1 MRIGLLTLPFNNN
14 YGGFLQAY
22 ALMTVLKQMGHD
34 VELINRR
41 ANKPAIKQRVIYSL
55 KTIVK
60 ILLRMPHGALIMN
73 HERDLKIQGCNMISF
88 VEKYITPKTKPF
100 YSTMQMKKEC
110 EGRYDIVVVGSDQ
123 IWRPIYVSQ
132 IEDFFLEFITDPHVK
147 KISYAAS
154 FGTATPEYTDVE
166 IQRCKK
172 LIADFAAVSVREKSG
187 LDTIKN
193 FGWKTQ
199 IPPQV
204 VLDPTFLLSKENY
217 DDIVSIKKSSV
228 PKKRICCYVLDD
240 SSIVDDIIRKIES
253 NLNLP
258 SFNIIDDKKDNSPKP
273 SIEDWLDN
281 IKNSSFV
288 MTDSFHGM
296 VFSIIFNT
304 PFAVFINRSR
314 GADRFDSL
322 LSQLGIEGRTCAN
335 VEDVEHVMSTP
346 INWAKV
352 NQKLSS
358 LIEYSKMFLEN
369 SIKQV
374 L

>member
-1 MRIGLLTLPFNNN
+1 MRIGILTLPFNNN

-41 ANKPAIKQRVIYSL
+41 ANKPAIKQRIIYSF
-55 KTIVK
+55 KTIIK
-60 ILLRMPHGALIMN
+60 ILLRIPHGALIMN

-88 VEKYITPKTKPF
+88 VEKYITPKTRPF
-100 YSTMQMKKEC
+100 YTSKQMKKKC
-110 EGRYDIVVVGSDQ
+110 EGKYDVVVVGSDQ
-123 IWRPIYVSQ
+123 VWRPIYVSQ
-132 IEDFFLEFITDPHVK
+132 IEDFFFEFITDPHVK
-147 KISYAAS
+147 KIAYAAS

-187 LDTIKN
+187 LEAIKN

-204 VLDPTFLLSKENY
+204 VLDPTFLLPKESY
-217 DDIVSIKKSSV
+217 EDIVSNKKSSV

-240 SSIVDDIIRKIES
+240 SSIVDDIIKKIEFS
-253 NLNLP
+253 LNLP
-258 SFNIIDDKKDNSPKP
+258 SFNIVDDKKDNSPKP

-322 LSQLGIEGRTCAN
+322 LSQLGIEDRTCAN

-346 INWAKV
+346 INWVKV

-358 LIEYSKMFLEN
+358 LIEDSKRFLEN
-369 SIKQV
+369 SIK
-374 L
+374 

>member
-34 VELINRR
+34 VELIYRR
-41 ANKPAIKQRVIYSL
+41 ANKPAVKQRVIYSL

-73 HERDLKIQGCNMISF
+73 NERDLKIQGRNMISF
-88 VEKYITPKTKPF
+88 VEKYITPRTKPL
-100 YSTMQMKKEC
+100 YSSKQMKKEC

-123 IWRPIYVSQ
+123 VWRPIYVSQ
-132 IEDFFLEFITDPHVK
+132 IEDFFFEFITDPHVK

-154 FGTATPEYTDVE
+154 FGTANPEYTDVE

-204 VLDPTFLLSKENY
+204 VLDPTFLLSKESY
-217 DDIVSIKKSSV
+217 DDIVSNKKSLV
-228 PKKRICCYVLDD
+228 PKKRICCYILDD

-253 NLNLP
+253 SLNLP
-258 SFNIIDDKKDNSPKP
+258 SFNIVDDKKDNNSKP

-281 IKNSSFV
+281 IKNSRFV

-322 LSQLGIEGRTCAN
+322 LSQLGLEDRICAN

-346 INWAKV
+346 IIWDKV

-358 LIEYSKMFLEN
+358 LKEFSKTFLEN
-369 SIKQV
+369 SIK
-374 L
+374 

>member
-1 MRIGLLTLPFNNN
+1 MKIGLLTLPFNNN

-22 ALMTVLKQMGHD
+22 ALMTVLKHMGHD

-41 ANKPAIKQRVIYSL
+41 ANKPAVKQRVIYSL
-55 KTIVK
+55 KAVVK

-73 HERDLKIQGCNMISF
+73 DERDLKIQGRNMKSF

-100 YSTMQMKKEC
+100 YSSKQMKKEC

-123 IWRPIYVSQ
+123 VWRPIYVSQ
-132 IEDFFLEFITDPHVK
+132 IEDFFLEFITDSHVK

-154 FGTATPEYTDVE
+154 FGTVTPEYTDVE

-187 LDTIKN
+187 LDAIKN

-204 VLDPTFLLSKENY
+204 VLDPTFLLPKESY
-217 DDIVSIKKSSV
+217 EDIVSNKKSSV

-240 SSIVDDIIRKIES
+240 SSIVDDIIKKIEFS
-253 NLNLP
+253 LNLP
-258 SFNIIDDKKDNSPKP
+258 SFNIVDDKKDNSPKP

-322 LSQLGIEGRTCAN
+322 LSLLGIEDRTCAN

-346 INWAKV
+346 INWVKV

-369 SIKQV
+369 SIK
-374 L
+374 